1 MIDRFLADVFA
12 KKIKKNL
19 DEDDLRKIERALFIT
34 DGMSLKMA
42 VEHFDKLH
50 LQIKQ
55 VKNHPE
61 LFELEILDEICKIQH
76 SKDQAIIHIRD
87 NSLSNEIVNYLG
99 DEEIRYILL
108 LVMKNEL
115 TVQEILKHS
124 KISKTS
130 GYRKIEN
137 LIRDGIIVEERKV
150 LSKSKKISKYKCIF
164 EEIIFRLNNN
174 KFLVEAYMKRKD
186 FEKSSIMKI
195 LEKY

>member
-195 LEKY
+195 LEEY